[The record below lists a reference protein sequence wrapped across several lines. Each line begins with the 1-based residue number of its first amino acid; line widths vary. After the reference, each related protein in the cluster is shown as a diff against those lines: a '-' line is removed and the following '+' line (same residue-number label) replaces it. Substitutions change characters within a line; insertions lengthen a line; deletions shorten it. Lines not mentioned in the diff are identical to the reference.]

1 LIWRSRS
8 HTSGAG
14 LSGIRHINQTTNR
27 EHKMNKEDVIAIAE
41 GLKQIE
47 EGVETI
53 QRVMREQNIKSIK
66 EVAAEL
72 IPMLKSDDDEI
83 NESIIEHLEKRG

>member
-1 LIWRSRS
+1 MDKQ
-8 HTSGAG
+8 
-14 LSGIRHINQTTNR
+14 N
-27 EHKMNKEDVIAIAE
+27 VIAIAE

-47 EGVETI
+47 VGVEKI
-53 QRVMREQNIKSIK
+53 QRVMREQNIKSLK

-83 NESIIEHLEKRG
+83 NESIIEHLEKT

>member
-1 LIWRSRS
+1 
-8 HTSGAG
+8 
-14 LSGIRHINQTTNR
+14 
-27 EHKMNKEDVIAIAE
+27 MNKHDVIAIAE

-47 EGVETI
+47 DGVEKI

-72 IPMLKSDDDEI
+72 IPMLKADDDEI
-83 NESIIEHLEKRG
+83 NESIIEHLEK

>member
-1 LIWRSRS
+1 
-8 HTSGAG
+8 
-14 LSGIRHINQTTNR
+14 
-27 EHKMNKEDVIAIAE
+27 MNKHDVITIAE

-47 EGVETI
+47 DGVEKI

-72 IPMLKSDDDEI
+72 IPMLKADDDEI
-83 NESIIEHLEKRG
+83 NESIIEHLEKRN

>member
-1 LIWRSRS
+1 MDKQ
-8 HTSGAG
+8 
-14 LSGIRHINQTTNR
+14 N
-27 EHKMNKEDVIAIAE
+27 VILIAE

-47 EGVETI
+47 DGVEKI

-72 IPMLKSDDDEI
+72 IPMLKADDDEI
-83 NESIIEHLEKRG
+83 NESIIKHLEKRN

>member
-1 LIWRSRS
+1 MDKQ
-8 HTSGAG
+8 
-14 LSGIRHINQTTNR
+14 N
-27 EHKMNKEDVIAIAE
+27 VILIAE

-47 EGVETI
+47 DGVEKI

-72 IPMLKSDDDEI
+72 IPMLKADDDEI
-83 NESIIEHLEKRG
+83 NESIIKHLEKT

>member
-1 LIWRSRS
+1 MDK
-8 HTSGAG
+8 H
-14 LSGIRHINQTTNR
+14 
-27 EHKMNKEDVIAIAE
+27 DVIAIAE

-47 EGVETI
+47 DGVEKI

-72 IPMLKSDDDEI
+72 IPMLKADDDEI
-83 NESIIEHLEKRG
+83 NESIIEHLEKRN

>member
-1 LIWRSRS
+1 
-8 HTSGAG
+8 
-14 LSGIRHINQTTNR
+14 
-27 EHKMNKEDVIAIAE
+27 MNKKSVIAIAE

-53 QRVMREQNIKSIK
+53 QRVMREENIKSIK

-72 IPMLKSDDDEI
+72 IPMLKADDDEI
-83 NESIIEHLEKRG
+83 NESIIEHLEKKN

>member
-1 LIWRSRS
+1 
-8 HTSGAG
+8 
-14 LSGIRHINQTTNR
+14 
-27 EHKMNKEDVIAIAE
+27 MNKNDILAIAE

-72 IPMLKSDDDEI
+72 IPMLKADDDEI
-83 NESIIEHLEKRG
+83 NESIIAHLEK